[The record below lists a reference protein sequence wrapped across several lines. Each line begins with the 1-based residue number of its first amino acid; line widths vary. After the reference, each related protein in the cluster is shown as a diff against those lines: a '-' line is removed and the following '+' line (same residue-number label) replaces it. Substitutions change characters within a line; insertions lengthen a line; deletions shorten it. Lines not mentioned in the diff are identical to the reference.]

1 MAQVTLAGA
10 RISAG
15 YTQESLAETLG
26 VSRNLIT
33 NMESGKIK
41 IKPFYVLAICQV
53 TGFQPSDIL
62 LPESVAISDT

>member
-15 YTQESLAETLG
+15 YTQESLAEKLG

-33 NMESGKIK
+33 NIEAGKIK

-53 TGFQPSDIL
+53 TGFNPEDIL
-62 LPESVAISDT
+62 LPESIA